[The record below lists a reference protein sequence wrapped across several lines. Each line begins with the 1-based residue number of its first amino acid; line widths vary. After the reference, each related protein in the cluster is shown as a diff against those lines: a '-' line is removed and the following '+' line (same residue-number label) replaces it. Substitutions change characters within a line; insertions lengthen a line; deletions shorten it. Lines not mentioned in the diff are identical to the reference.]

1 MYPSTARDEHS
12 PPPPPYQNYPSPQYR
27 QYQPPRPQKREL
39 RESLLP
45 GWSDL
50 FLVLSM
56 VSFVLGL
63 CMALSP
69 QPIWALPSIGVSLAL
84 AGLALHWDLTRTTNS
99 VKRAG
104 IVITII
110 WLVVVA
116 LATMIIVGI
125 LYL

>member
-1 MYPSTARDEHS
+1 M
-12 PPPPPYQNYPSPQYR
+12 
-27 QYQPPRPQKREL
+27 
-39 RESLLP
+39 
-45 GWSDL
+45 
-50 FLVLSM
+50 
-56 VSFVLGL
+56 
-63 CMALSP
+63 
-69 QPIWALPSIGVSLAL
+69 